1 MQSKYGKRF
10 KNKVDILARKIRAVE
25 EKDSKCN
32 QHPRFKKSD
41 DLTIVSS
48 DYEECTLETEK
59 DDSYIR

>member
-48 DYEECTLETEK
+48 AVSYTHLTLPTT
-59 DDSYIR
+59 